1 MGRCKKLTHNTVDDF
16 DPVWTPDGTHILF
29 TSGRSGYD
37 EVYVMNPDGTGQQR
51 LTHFPGSYAEEADW
65 RP

>member
-1 MGRCKKLTHNTVDDF
+1 
-16 DPVWTPDGTHILF
+16 VWAPDGAHILF

-37 EVYVMNPDGTGQQR
+37 EVYVMNPDGTDQHR
-51 LTHFPGSYAEEADW
+51 LTHFAGSYAEEADW